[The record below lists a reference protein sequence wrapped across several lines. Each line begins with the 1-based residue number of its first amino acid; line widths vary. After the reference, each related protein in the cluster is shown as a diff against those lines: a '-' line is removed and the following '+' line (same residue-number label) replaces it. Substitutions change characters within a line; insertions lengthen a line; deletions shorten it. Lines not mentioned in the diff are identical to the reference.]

1 MYDNGFR
8 CLSASSQDRRQER
21 RLMWNIK
28 RKAALYL
35 SFVHNSFC
43 SFFLIEL
50 WLVGQRE
57 MLIFTQH
64 TISLLSVLCSFVL
77 IG

>member
-21 RLMWNIK
+21 RLMWSIK

-43 SFFLIEL
+43 SFFDRDVVSGAE
-50 WLVGQRE
+50 RDAD
-57 MLIFTQH
+57 FYTTQ
-64 TISLLSVLCSFVL
+64 SSYYYLFCVLLF
-77 IG
+77 